1 MVGSRPRRKTGRM
14 TEKDH
19 AERIIRSSAPVR
31 ICDNGG
37 WTDTW
42 FARHGKVFNIAVS
55 PLVHVELRVLGYH
68 VRPRP
73 ERIVLHVENF
83 GDCYAVDPA
92 GPGEGRHPM
101 LEAAVR
107 RAAVPPDVALDIRLF
122 SDTPPGASMG
132 TSAAVAV
139 ALVGAL
145 DALTPGR
152 ITPMEAAEAA
162 HSIEVDMLKRQSGV
176 QDQLCSAHGGIS
188 FVDMYEYPRARVE
201 RLAVSEGVYKEL
213 DARLDVVYLGRSHDS
228 SAVHEKVIREM
239 EDAGP
244 DDPRLA
250 GLRQA
255 AVDSRTAVL
264 GGDLEAL
271 GRAMD
276 ANTAL
281 QARLHR
287 DLVGHDAQRVIERAR
302 AHGAAGVKVNG
313 AGGEGGSLT
322 LLGSA
327 NGGERQSMI
336 DAILGESSL
345 FREIPVRL
353 SRTGLVVTEA
363 GG

>member
-1 MVGSRPRRKTGRM
+1 MASEHPPARV
-14 TEKDH
+14 
-19 AERIIRSSAPVR
+19 IRSSAPVR
-31 ICDNGG
+31 VCDNGG

-55 PLVHVELRVLGYH
+55 PLVEVEVHVVGDHR
-68 VRPRP
+68 RPAA
-73 ERIVLHVENF
+73 ERIALHVENF
-83 GDCYAVDPA
+83 GDRYAVDLS
-92 GPGEGRHPM
+92 GSGEGRHPM

-107 RAAVPPDVALDIRLF
+107 RAAIPDDVALDIRLH
-122 SDTPPGASMG
+122 SDAPPGASMG

-152 ITPMEAAEAA
+152 LTAQEAAEAA

-188 FVDMYEYPRARVE
+188 FIDMHEYPGARVE
-201 RLAVSEGVYKEL
+201 RLAVADRVWAEL
-213 DARLDVVYLGRSHDS
+213 DARIAVVYLGRSHDS
-228 SAVHEKVIREM
+228 SAVHEKVIHEL

-244 DDPRLA
+244 DDERLV

-255 AVDSRTAVL
+255 AVDSREAVL
-264 GGDLEAL
+264 AGDLDAL

-276 ANTAL
+276 ANTEI
-281 QARLHR
+281 QARLHP
-287 DLVGHDAQRVIERAR
+287 DLVGRDAQRVIERAR
-302 AHGAAGVKVNG
+302 AHGARGVKVNG

-327 NGGERQSMI
+327 RAGERHAMI
-336 DAILGESSL
+336 HAVLAESSL
-345 FREIPVRL
+345 FQLLPVRL
-353 SRTGLVVTEA
+353 SRQGLVVTETE
-363 GG
+363 G